1 MKEKI
6 GYPYTTLS
14 DDMFHHAA
22 GGYASQGTLCGS
34 MGACAALI
42 NLVAK
47 DKDDTHNKMIT
58 DLINWYASFNH
69 PTDEFD
75 AFVHYPK
82 QIRVVP
88 NSPLCHVSVSTW
100 TVAAKTKINTK
111 ERKDRCAKVAGRVAM
126 QTVMMLNDYADGKF
140 KPVAPAV
147 SEKTASCLECHGPDT
162 DNNAQ
167 GKMQCDMCHPH
178 AVDHAST

>member
-1 MKEKI
+1 LKEKI

-22 GGYASQGTLCGS
+22 GGYAGQGTLCGS
-34 MGACAALI
+34 IGACSAII

-47 DKDDTHNKMIT
+47 DEKKSHNKLIG

-75 AFVHYPK
+75 SIVKFPK

-88 NSPLCHVSVSTW
+88 GSPLCHASVSSW
-100 TVAAKTKINTK
+100 AMAANTEIKTY
-111 ERKDRCAKVAGRVAM
+111 ERKDRCAKVAGKVAM
-126 QTVMMLNDYADGKF
+126 QTVTMLNAYADGKWE
-140 KPVAPAV
+140 PVAPDV
-147 SEKTASCLECHGPDT
+147 SDKTESCLDCHGPDG
-162 DNNAQ
+162 DHNAQ
-167 GKMQCDMCHPH
+167 GQMECGLCHTNT
-178 AVDHAST
+178 VDHAE

>member
-6 GYPYTTLS
+6 GYPYTTLV

-22 GGYASQGTLCGS
+22 GGYSGQGTLCGS
-34 MGACAALI
+34 IGACAALI

-47 DKDDTHNKMIT
+47 DKENSHNKMVA

-75 AFVHYPK
+75 VVVHFPK

-88 NSPLCHVSVSTW
+88 GSPLCHASVSSW
-100 TVAAKTKINTK
+100 TVAAKTDIGSK

-126 QTVMMLNDYADGKF
+126 QTVTMLNAYVAGKWA
-140 KPVAPAV
+140 PVAPAP
-147 SEKTASCLECHGPDT
+147 SEKTTACLSCHGPEGN
-162 DNNAQ
+162 NNAM
-167 GKMQCDMCHPH
+167 GRMTCDLCHPH
-178 AVDHAST
+178 DVNHAK

>member
-6 GYPYTTLS
+6 GYPYTLLS

-22 GGYASQGTLCGS
+22 GGYSGQGTLCGS
-34 MGACAALI
+34 LGACAAII

-47 DKDDTHNKMIT
+47 DAEDSHNKMIA
-58 DLINWYASFNH
+58 DLINWYAAFNH

-75 AFVHYPK
+75 SFCHYPK
-82 QIRVVP
+82 QVRLVP

-100 TVAAKTKINTK
+100 TMAADTKIGTK

-126 QTVMMLNDYADGKF
+126 QTIMMLNDYTDKKF
-140 KPVAPAV
+140 AAAAPAT
-147 SEKTASCLECHGPDT
+147 SENTATCLECHGTDA
-162 DNNAQ
+162 DNNQQ
-167 GKMQCDMCHPH
+167 GKMNCNLCHPH
-178 AVDHAST
+178 SANHAEQ

>member
-1 MKEKI
+1 LKEKV

-22 GGYASQGTLCGS
+22 GGYAGQGTLCGS
-34 MGACAALI
+34 LGACSSII

-47 DKDDTHNKMIT
+47 DADKSHNKMIS

-69 PTDEFD
+69 PTNEFD
-75 AFVHYPK
+75 SIVKFPK
-82 QIRVVP
+82 QIRVTP

-100 TVAAKTKINTK
+100 TVAAETEIATY

-126 QTVMMLNDYADGKF
+126 QTVIMLNAYADK
-140 KPVAPAV
+140 KWAPVAPGT
-147 SEKTASCLECHGPDT
+147 SKDTASCLECHGPDE
-162 DNNAQ
+162 DNNQQ
-167 GKMQCDMCHPH
+167 GKMNCGLCHTH
-178 AVDHAST
+178 KADHAA